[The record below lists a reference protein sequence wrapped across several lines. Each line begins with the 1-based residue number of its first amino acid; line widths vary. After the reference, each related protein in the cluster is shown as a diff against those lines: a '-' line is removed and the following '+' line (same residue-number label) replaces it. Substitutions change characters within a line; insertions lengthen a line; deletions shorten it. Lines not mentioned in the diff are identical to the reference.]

1 MTAVGIP
8 LGLTFIQ
15 PPEDEQ
21 TENKANPKEIKPKL
35 SLVLSKRSSTV
46 FLVEA
51 LAVDEGKD
59 KDVSL
64 TDESSFDSAIEVRIS
79 IPQIINEKRSTKF
92 IKSPEGFG
100 FLITLH

>member
-15 PPEDEQ
+15 PPKDEQ
-21 TENKANPKEIKPKL
+21 TEIKANPKERKPKL

-64 TDESSFDSAIEVRIS
+64 TDESSFDSAIEVRMRIS
-79 IPQIINEKRSTKF
+79 IPHINK
-92 IKSPEGFG
+92 
-100 FLITLH
+100 